1 MCKKLQN
8 VISRKDQ
15 YKVQENCTENMFIEE
30 VLILG
35 SIYVLV
41 VCNNKHMMLPEN
53 AVIMMIAMVIVTI
66 AFT

>member
-35 SIYVLV
+35 SICVLV

-53 AVIMMIAMVIVTI
+53 AVIMMIAMVI
-66 AFT
+66 